1 MPFIKASGIIVA
13 NLPPY
18 VYIYGVNLALL
29 MEVIMPAI
37 KTSERLTARVP
48 ENVYSTIA
56 QAAELVG
63 ATINQFLVQAALEK
77 ASSIIE
83 KEHTINL
90 TMKSAEVFFEAV
102 SNPPE
107 PSPAL
112 IKAVKDYNERM
123 EN

>member
-1 MPFIKASGIIVA
+1 
-13 NLPPY
+13 
-18 VYIYGVNLALL
+18 
-29 MEVIMPAI
+29 MPAI

-90 TMKSAEVFFEAV
+90 TIKSAEVFFEAV

-107 PSPAL
+107 PNSAL
-112 IKAVKDYNERM
+112 IKAVRDYNERI

>member
-1 MPFIKASGIIVA
+1 MTHITLRKNNMPTVKS
-13 NLPPY
+13 
-18 VYIYGVNLALL
+18 
-29 MEVIMPAI
+29 
-37 KTSERLTARVP
+37 SERLTARVP
-48 ENVYSTIA
+48 ENVYTTIA

-90 TMKSAEVFFEAV
+90 TMKSADAFFDAV

-107 PSPAL
+107 PNPAL
-112 IKAVKDYNERM
+112 VKAVRNYNERI

>member
-1 MPFIKASGIIVA
+1 
-13 NLPPY
+13 
-18 VYIYGVNLALL
+18 
-29 MEVIMPAI
+29 MPAI
-37 KTSERLTARVP
+37 KTTERLTARVP
-48 ENVYSTIA
+48 ENVYATIA
-56 QAAELVG
+56 QAAELMG

-107 PSPAL
+107 PNSNL
-112 IKAVKDYNERM
+112 LKAINIYKERI

>member
-1 MPFIKASGIIVA
+1 
-13 NLPPY
+13 
-18 VYIYGVNLALL
+18 
-29 MEVIMPAI
+29 MPAI
-37 KTSERLTARVP
+37 KTTERLTARVP
-48 ENVYSTIA
+48 ENVYLTIA

-90 TMKSAEVFFEAV
+90 TMKSADVFFEAV

-107 PSPAL
+107 PNPAL
-112 IKAVKDYNERM
+112 IKAVKDYHERI

>member
-1 MPFIKASGIIVA
+1 
-13 NLPPY
+13 
-18 VYIYGVNLALL
+18 
-29 MEVIMPAI
+29 MPAI
-37 KTSERLTARVP
+37 KSSERLTARVP

-90 TMKSAEVFFEAV
+90 TMKSADVFFEAV

-107 PSPAL
+107 PNSAL

>member
-1 MPFIKASGIIVA
+1 
-13 NLPPY
+13 
-18 VYIYGVNLALL
+18 
-29 MEVIMPAI
+29 MPAI
-37 KTSERLTARVP
+37 KTTERLTARVP
-48 ENVYSTIA
+48 ENVYATIA
-56 QAAELVG
+56 QAAELMG

-83 KEHTINL
+83 KEHAISL

-107 PSPAL
+107 PNSNL
-112 IKAVKDYNERM
+112 LKAINIYKERI

>member
-1 MPFIKASGIIVA
+1 
-13 NLPPY
+13 
-18 VYIYGVNLALL
+18 
-29 MEVIMPAI
+29 MPAI

-56 QAAELVG
+56 QAAELMG

-90 TMKSAEVFFEAV
+90 TIKSAEVFFEAV

-107 PSPAL
+107 PNSAL
-112 IKAVKDYNERM
+112 IKAVRDYNERI

>member
-1 MPFIKASGIIVA
+1 
-13 NLPPY
+13 
-18 VYIYGVNLALL
+18 
-29 MEVIMPAI
+29 MPAI

-107 PSPAL
+107 PSSAL

>member
-1 MPFIKASGIIVA
+1 
-13 NLPPY
+13 
-18 VYIYGVNLALL
+18 
-29 MEVIMPAI
+29 MPAI
-37 KTSERLTARVP
+37 KTTERLTARVP

-56 QAAELVG
+56 QAAELMG

-90 TMKSAEVFFEAV
+90 TMKSADVFFEAV

-107 PSPAL
+107 PNSNL
-112 IKAVKDYNERM
+112 LKAINIYKERI